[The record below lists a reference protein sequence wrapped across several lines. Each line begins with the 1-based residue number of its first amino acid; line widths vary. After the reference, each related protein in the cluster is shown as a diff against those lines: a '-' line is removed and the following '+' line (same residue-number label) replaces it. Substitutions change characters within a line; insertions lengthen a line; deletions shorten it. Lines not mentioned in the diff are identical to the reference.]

1 MNPLDN
7 QDIINTNQN
16 PQQTMNENPQ
26 QPNNQMLQQVND
38 RYLYPTMKQVK
49 EIKEGKFYKDAMP
62 DVKLEEEKIEE
73 Q

>member
-38 RYLYPTMKQVK
+38 R
-49 EIKEGKFYKDAMP
+49 
-62 DVKLEEEKIEE
+62 
-73 Q
+73 